1 MRKTLALFVA
11 AFSML
16 IAALIFGLPGGP
28 DPSGPIEAP
37 VQTPPIAPPS
47 AQAQATA
54 HLGQIVTLDAALHGD
69 YLFAQQRE
77 RVSLLMDLNA
87 IPVERGGRAPISV
100 AVVIDRSG
108 SMAGDKIR
116 QVRRAAKTLVER
128 LADSDQIAL
137 VTYASDYAVDLPLT
151 PIGGQRARITRIIDD
166 ILDGGGTNLAGGMQA
181 GLDAL
186 AKAQGAPVR
195 RLILLSDGN
204 ANQGITDPTSI
215 AEIAASARQKGITIS
230 TLGVGLDF
238 NEDLMTLVAQ
248 SGAGGYYYAR
258 NATAV
263 AAAFEKE
270 LTGLVALAARTVEVG
285 LELKPGV
292 TVAEVYGYRTEMR
305 GGRLV
310 IPVGDMA
317 SQEKRRIMVQLDVN
331 PTEAGPVGIGDVV
344 LSYRNAA
351 NQDVREHRAALSMVA
366 TASHD
371 QVASGFRSHVAE
383 AFEQAQ
389 AAQAREAAATQL
401 IAGDRDAAIARVR
414 ASVKRLSER
423 NAKLKSDKLQ
433 QQIDE
438 INDVLV
444 DFEDVDLASDAA
456 KDLVKSEKLR
466 ARQVFVY

>member
-16 IAALIFGLPGGP
+16 IAALIFGLPGTAP
-28 DPSGPIEAP
+28 DPI
-37 VQTPPIAPPS
+37 QAPPELPPDPVPS
-47 AQAQATA
+47 VQASATA
-54 HLGQIVTLDAALHGD
+54 HIGQIVTLDAALQGD
-69 YLFAQQRE
+69 YLFANTKE

-87 IPVERGGRAPISV
+87 IPVEAGGRAPISV

-116 QVRRAAKTLVER
+116 QVRRAAKSLVER

-151 PIGGQRARITRIIDD
+151 PIGGQRDRITRIIDD

-186 AKAQGAPVR
+186 AKANGAPIR

-215 AEIAASARQKGITIS
+215 AEIAATARQHGITIS

-285 LELKPGV
+285 LELRPGV
-292 TVAEVYGYRTEMR
+292 TVAEIYGYRTEMR

-317 SQEKRRIMVQLDVN
+317 SQEKRRIMVQLDVRGA
-331 PTEAGPVGIGDVV
+331 PAGTVGIGDVV
-344 LSYRNAA
+344 LSYRGAENA
-351 NQDVREHRAALSMVA
+351 NVREHRASLEMVA
-366 TASHD
+366 TTSHEE
-371 QVASGFRSHVAE
+371 VAAGFRRDVAE

-389 AAQAREAAATQL
+389 AAQAREDAASQL
-401 IAGDRDAAIARVR
+401 IAGDRAAAVAKVR

-423 NAKLKSDKLQ
+423 NVKLKSDKLQ
-433 QQIDE
+433 KQIDE

-444 DFEDVDLASDAA
+444 DFEGVDITSDAA
-456 KDLVKSEKLR
+456 KDLVKSEKFR